1 MAQIFTGFCAKDY
14 DSQTGR
20 CDPSDFFADIEEVFN
35 PTSTSGT
42 TGSKVFVLS
51 NWLRLRFDNFDRSDS
66 ESESVAKVYAIVNNV
81 EYLLFQTVSK
91 YNRKVPQYELKYKII
106 VSSSGDVIFKISTNT
121 YDAGGGDI
129 LNNQNVIFGYF
140 AVENTITN
148 NGGYGIYVPFSNGG
162 SGDPFNPTPKYLLT
176 ADTTADLTNIGNMG
190 STTLAA
196 LQFIINDDAKI
207 TALTNLF
214 ANCSQCVTTQTFGM
228 MIGNAYREGE
238 AVLNGD
244 TYYCVGGIAMYEGG

>member
-14 DSQTGR
+14 DSQTER

-51 NWLRLRFDNFDRSDS
+51 NWLSLRFENFDRSDS
-66 ESESVAKVYAIVNNV
+66 ESIDYAKVYAIVNND
-81 EYLLFQTVSK
+81 EYQLFETISK
-91 YNRKVPQYELKYKII
+91 YNRAVPQYQLKYKII
-106 VSSSGDVIFKISTNT
+106 VSSNGDVIFKISTNT

-148 NGGYGIYVPFSNGG
+148 NGGYGVYVPYSNGG
-162 SGDPFNPTPKYLLT
+162 SGNPFNPTPKYLLT
-176 ADTTADLTNIGNMG
+176 ADTTEDLTNTGNMG
-190 STTLAA
+190 GTALAA

-244 TYYCVGGIAMYEGG
+244 TYYCVGGIAMYEGS

>member
-14 DSQTGR
+14 DEETGR
-20 CDPSDFFADIEEVFN
+20 CDPSDFFADIEEVFG

-42 TGSKVFVLS
+42 TGRKVFVLS
-51 NWLRLRFDNFDRSDS
+51 NWLSLRFENFDRSDS
-66 ESESVAKVYAIVNNV
+66 ESESVAKVYAIVNNI
-81 EYLLFQTVSK
+81 EYQLFQTVSK
-91 YNRKVPQYELKYKII
+91 YNTYVQQYQLKYKII
-106 VSSSGDVIFKISTNT
+106 VSSNGDVIFKISTNT
-121 YDAGGGDI
+121 FDAGGGDI

-148 NGGYGIYVPFSNGG
+148 NGGYGIYVPYSNGG

-176 ADTTADLTNIGNMG
+176 ADTTVDLTNTGTMG
-190 STTLAA
+190 STASAA

-244 TYYCVGGIAMYEGG
+244 TYYCVGGIAMYEGS